1 MNQEEKQR
9 PHPFRNDF
17 AVQPAFRENGHR
29 LLGGGSLLARLFQ
42 LRQKA
47 DYNCA
52 YDVTEDEAKSLE
64 EPAHRFVEKIVELI
78 EK

>member
-1 MNQEEKQR
+1 MNQEEK
-9 PHPFRNDF
+9 
-17 AVQPAFRENGHR
+17 EG
-29 LLGGGSLLARLFQ
+29 
-42 LRQKA
+42 QKA

-52 YDVTEDEAKSLE
+52 YDVTEEEAKSLE

>member
-29 LLGGGSLLARLFQ
+29 LFGRRQFACPIIPTPAESGLQ
-42 LRQKA
+42 LRVRC
-47 DYNCA
+47 YG
-52 YDVTEDEAKSLE
+52 
-64 EPAHRFVEKIVELI
+64 R
-78 EK
+78 

>member
-1 MNQEEKQR
+1 MNQEEKQW
-9 PHPFRNDF
+9 
-17 AVQPAFRENGHR
+17 
-29 LLGGGSLLARLFQ
+29 
-42 LRQKA
+42 QKA

-52 YDVTEDEAKSLE
+52 YDVTEEAKSLE